1 MPPGACVVV
10 ASPAAAADALHAIL
24 DDPQAYMP
32 LGPRAAREMSRLSSD
47 LHAGRRIR
55 ELGRQLIHGVVD
67 PLTLAM
73 TPAIAATMRDA

>member
-1 MPPGACVVV
+1 
-10 ASPAAAADALHAIL
+10 
-24 DDPQAYMP
+24 
-32 LGPRAAREMSRLSSD
+32 MSRLSSD

-73 TPAIAATMRDA
+73 TPAIAATMRDG